1 MENSGTT
8 TQRRTSSPK
17 QETSGLQSL
26 QTGMEKANYWI
37 NLIGTWLFRLRKIVL
52 AAPVV
57 YYALRLAAYNAKN
70 LPPQVGIGLQASG
83 EFMQT
88 VGRQLAVM
96 GPLGLTAGCLALM
109 FLSRKVMYPWAV
121 SVFSLALPLLLLLS
135 NVYPY

>member
-1 MENSGTT
+1 MENSGAT
-8 TQRRTSSPK
+8 TQRRPGGQK
-17 QETSGLQSL
+17 PEPSGTHSWKS
-26 QTGMEKANYWI
+26 GVEKANYWI

-57 YYALRLAAYNAKN
+57 YYALRLAAYNSKN
-70 LPPQVGIGLQASG
+70 LPPQVGIGLEASG
-83 EFMQT
+83 EFMQMIS
-88 VGRQLAVM
+88 RQMAVM

-109 FLSRKVMYPWAV
+109 FLSRKAIYPWAV